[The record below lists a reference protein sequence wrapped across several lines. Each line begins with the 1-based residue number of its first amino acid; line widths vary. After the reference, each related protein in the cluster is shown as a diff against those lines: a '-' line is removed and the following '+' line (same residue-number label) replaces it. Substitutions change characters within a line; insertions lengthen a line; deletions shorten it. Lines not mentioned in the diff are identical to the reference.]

1 MVKDY
6 YSRCDRRRSSSGSGG
21 TQGTNIRMSDQSKKL
36 LSVKMN
42 GHGTYET
49 KLNGRNS
56 SGNSLLPKPSN
67 AYSSGSRI
75 SNAQL

>member
-6 YSRCDRRRSSSGSGG
+6 SRYDKRHSTSGSG
-21 TQGTNIRMSDQSKKL
+21 TQGTHIRMSDQSKKL

-42 GHGTYET
+42 GHGSYET
-49 KLNGRNS
+49 KLNGRNP
-56 SGNSLLPKPSN
+56 SGNSLLVKPSGGF
-67 AYSSGSRI
+67 SSNSRI